1 MASSKR
7 VTELSKQQQ
16 SILDVLKTETELAC
30 VLIGTSY
37 IDQCL
42 SEILREYFIAKS
54 KTVNKIL
61 DSRGLLGTISAKID
75 LAYSLGLISKPVKCD
90 LDIII
95 EIRNSFAHSHE
106 KIHFES
112 RKIKELIEKLEYI
125 KILGKEQDIKFGERS
140 RFLKIEQ
147 WSDLPRDI
155 FNMNILFISSAL
167 IGAAFGAKHREEC
180 IAYVQNYSKN
190 KD

>member
-16 SILDVLKTETELAC
+16 SILDVLNTETELAC

-112 RKIKELIEKLEYI
+112 RKIKELIDKLEY
-125 KILGKEQDIKFGERS
+125 
-140 RFLKIEQ
+140 LKIQDEEQ
-147 WSDLPRDI
+147 TLKNSESPKELNYTYILKTPRYRFKTTI
-155 FNMNILFISSAL
+155 ALISSKL
-167 IGAAFGAKHREEC
+167 VLAAFGTKHREEC
-180 IAYVQNYSKN
+180 IAYVQNYSKKN
-190 KD
+190 N